1 MNQQFLVSTL
11 VIALGWVVKR
21 FLIDERGAQALV
33 RLVFNVTL
41 PALVI
46 ATFDKASLEP
56 SLALLP
62 VIAVAYGLLMAG
74 LGTLALFRTRPRKER
89 GQLSMLLPGFNIGLF
104 AYPLVEASLG
114 TGALKYLAMFDVGV
128 AFVTF
133 GVAYAIAS
141 HFSRE
146 GKRLDLARAG
156 RQLVQSV
163 PFVVYLL
170 AVLLRVAGIH
180 LPALLLDVSGVLA
193 RANMPLSLLVLG
205 MYLGY
210 DTRPGQWKEIGS
222 VLGTRY
228 LLGLAAGVALF
239 LLLPFDATFRTI
251 VLVCLVLPPPLID
264 ISYAVQFGYDVRF
277 VGLLLNVANLA
288 SYFLLWALFSVLR

>member
-1 MNQQFLVSTL
+1 MNQQFLVSTV
-11 VIALGWVVKR
+11 VIALGWVIKR
-21 FLIDERGAQALV
+21 FLIDERGARVLV

-41 PALVI
+41 PALVLT
-46 ATFDKASLEP
+46 TFDKASLEP

-74 LGTLALFRTRPRKER
+74 LGTLVLFRKRPRKER
-89 GQLSMLLPGFNIGLF
+89 GQLSMLLPSFNIGLF

-114 TGALKYLAMFDVGV
+114 AGALPYLAMFDAGV
-128 AFVTF
+128 AFITF

-146 GKRLDLARAG
+146 GAKLDLAFAG
-156 RQLVQSV
+156 RQLLESV
-163 PFVVYLL
+163 PFVVYVL

-180 LPALLLDVSGVLA
+180 LPALLLDASGVLA

-228 LLGLAAGVALF
+228 LVGLAVGVALF
-239 LLLPFDATFRTI
+239 VLLPFDATFRTI
-251 VLVCLVLPPPLID
+251 VLVCLVLPPPLIA
-264 ISYAVQFGYDVRF
+264 ISYTVQFGYDVRL

-288 SYFLLWALFSVLR
+288 SYFLLWALFTVLR

>member
-41 PALVI
+41 PALI
-46 ATFDKASLEP
+46 LTTFDRARLEP

-62 VIAVAYGLLMAG
+62 GIAVAYGLFMAG
-74 LGTLALFRTRPRKER
+74 LGTRVLFRRRPRMER

-114 TGALKYLAMFDVGV
+114 AGALPYLAMFDLGV

-146 GKRLDLARAG
+146 GAKLDLARAG
-156 RQLVQSV
+156 RQLIQSV
-163 PFVVYLL
+163 PFVVYVL
-170 AVLLRVAGIH
+170 AVLMRLTGLH
-180 LPALLLDVSGVLA
+180 LPAVLLDATGVLA

-210 DTRPGQWKEIGS
+210 DTRPGQWREIGS

-228 LLGLAAGVALF
+228 LVGLATGVALF
-239 LLLPFDATFRTI
+239 LLLPFDATFRT
-251 VLVCLVLPPPLID
+251 VLLVGLVLPPPLIT
-264 ISYAVQFGYDVRF
+264 ISYAVQFGYDVRL
-277 VGLLLNVANLA
+277 VGLVLNAANLA
-288 SYFLLWALFSVLR
+288 SYFLLWALFNVLT

>member
-1 MNQQFLVSTL
+1 MNQQFLISTL

-21 FLIDERGAQALV
+21 FLIDERDAQVLV

-46 ATFDKASLEP
+46 HTFDKVTLEP
-56 SLALLP
+56 SLGLLP
-62 VIAVAYGLLMAG
+62 AIAVVYGLFMAG
-74 LGTLALFRTRPRKER
+74 LGLVLFRTRAREER
-89 GQLSMLLPGFNIGLF
+89 GRLSMLLPGFNIGLF

-114 TGALKYLAMFDVGV
+114 AGALKYLAMFDMGV
-128 AFVTF
+128 AFITF

-146 GKRLDLARAG
+146 GAELDLAFVG
-156 RQLVQSV
+156 RQLLGSV
-163 PFVVYLL
+163 PFVVYMLTLL
-170 AVLLRVAGIH
+170 MGVAGIRF
-180 LPALLLDVSGVLA
+180 PGLLLDASGVLA

-205 MYLGY
+205 MYLGF
-210 DTRPGQWKEIGS
+210 DAGPGQWKEIAG

-228 LLGLAAGVALF
+228 LIGMAAGVALF
-239 LLLPFDATFRTI
+239 VLLPFDSTFRTI

-264 ISYAVQFGYDVRF
+264 VSYAVQFGYDVRF
-277 VGLLLNVANLA
+277 VGLLLNVANVA
-288 SYFLLWALFSVLR
+288 SYFLLWALFNVLR

>member
-1 MNQQFLVSTL
+1 MNQQFLVSTV
-11 VIALGWVVKR
+11 VIALGWVLKR
-21 FLIDERGAQALV
+21 FLIDERGAQVLV

-46 ATFDKASLEP
+46 RTFDNVSIEP
-56 SLALLP
+56 SLGLLP
-62 VIAVAYGLLMAG
+62 GIAVAYGLFMAG
-74 LGTLALFRTRPRKER
+74 LGSLVLFRKRPRKER

-114 TGALKYLAMFDVGV
+114 AGALKYLAMFDVGT
-128 AFVTF
+128 AFATF
-133 GVAYAIAS
+133 GVAYAIAG
-141 HFSRE
+141 HYSRE
-146 GKRLDLARAG
+146 GARLDLAFAG
-156 RQLVQSV
+156 RQLLGSV
-163 PFVVYLL
+163 PFVVYVLTLL
-170 AVLLRVAGIH
+170 MGIAGIRF
-180 LPALLLDVSGVLA
+180 PGLLLDASGVLA

-210 DTRPGQWKEIGS
+210 DTRPGQWRGIGS

-228 LLGLAAGVALF
+228 LVGLAAGVALF

-251 VLVCLVLPPPLID
+251 LLVCLVLPPPLIE

-288 SYFLLWALFSVLR
+288 SYFLLWALFNVLR

>member
-21 FLIDERGAQALV
+21 FLIDERGAQVLV

-41 PALVI
+41 PALVL
-46 ATFDKASLEP
+46 TTLDKAKLEP

-62 VIAVAYGLLMAG
+62 GIAVAYGLLMAG
-74 LGTLALFRTRPRKER
+74 LGTLVLFRRRPSKER

-114 TGALKYLAMFDVGV
+114 AGALKYLAMFDVGT

-133 GVAYAIAS
+133 GVAYAIAG
-141 HFSRE
+141 HFSGE
-146 GKRLDLARAG
+146 GAKLDLAFAG
-156 RQLVQSV
+156 RQLLASV
-163 PFVVYLL
+163 PFVAYVL
-170 AVLLRVAGIH
+170 AVLMHVAGIH
-180 LPALLLDVSGVLA
+180 LPDLLFDASSVLA

-210 DTRPGQWKEIGS
+210 ETRPGQWRGIAS
-222 VLGTRY
+222 VLGARY
-228 LLGLAAGVALF
+228 FVGLAAGVALF

-251 VLVCLVLPPPLID
+251 VLVCLVLPPPLIE

-288 SYFLLWALFSVLR
+288 SYFLLWALFNVLR

>member
-1 MNQQFLVSTL
+1 MNQQFLVSTV
-11 VIALGWVVKR
+11 VIALGWVIKR
-21 FLIDERGAQALV
+21 FLIDERGAQVLV

-41 PALVI
+41 PALVLT
-46 ATFDKASLEP
+46 TFDKASLEP

-74 LGTLALFRTRPRKER
+74 LGTLVLFRKRPRKER
-89 GQLSMLLPGFNIGLF
+89 GQLSMLLPSFNIGLF

-114 TGALKYLAMFDVGV
+114 AGALPYLAMFDAGV
-128 AFVTF
+128 AFITF

-146 GKRLDLARAG
+146 GAVLDLAFAG
-156 RQLVQSV
+156 RQLLESV
-163 PFVVYLL
+163 PFVAYVL

-180 LPALLLDVSGVLA
+180 LPGLLLDASGVLA

-228 LLGLAAGVALF
+228 LVGLAVGVALF
-239 LLLPFDATFRTI
+239 VLLPFDATFRTI
-251 VLVCLVLPPPLID
+251 VLVCLVLPPPLIA
-264 ISYAVQFGYDVRF
+264 ISYTVQFGYDVRL
-277 VGLLLNVANLA
+277 VGLLLNVANLT
-288 SYFLLWALFSVLR
+288 SYFLLWALFNVLR